1 MPPSKLSESDK
12 HDILK
17 SYQQTEE
24 TTTTLASRYGVSN
37 STIIRIIKSFISS
50 QEYDALVQRKRAG
63 RADAD
68 TAGQFSATGSTTIQ
82 DEPLSAAV
90 TEIPDFKP
98 SSVELP
104 LEPTVVEA
112 LPPQVG
118 KPKPVIRQLRRKLD
132 EPNEEI
138 VQFANA
144 QLPLPLD
151 VPSHPTG
158 VSANNTAGSIDAGF
172 NVKELAE
179 VQAEVFPELG
189 HSGSAPSDD
198 IDEDDDLDN
207 DLGDDEFDDEFDD
220 GPEGEGSIA
229 DLTVQVPIG
238 SVLEVLPLNPN
249 TLPRTCYIVVDKTA
263 ELVTCPLK
271 DFGELGQIPDAEVHQ
286 RILPVFDNHRAARRF
301 SNRNQRIVKVPD
313 GRMLSKTADHLHA
326 KGISRLLIDGHIYA
340 LT

>member
-24 TTTTLASRYGVSN
+24 TTTTLASRYSVSN
-37 STIIRIIKSFISS
+37 STIIRIIKGFISS

-63 RADAD
+63 RAEAD
-68 TAGQFSATGSTTIQ
+68 TASQLSATSAATIQ
-82 DEPLSAAV
+82 DEPLAAAV

-98 SSVELP
+98 SSDELP

-132 EPNEEI
+132 EPNEE
-138 VQFANA
+138 VAQSANA

-151 VPSHPTG
+151 VPSHPTS
-158 VSANNTAGSIDAGF
+158 VSANNTAASIDAGP
-172 NVKELAE
+172 NVEELAE
-179 VQAEVFPELG
+179 VLPELG
-189 HSGSAPSDD
+189 RSSSAPSDD
-198 IDEDDDLDN
+198 VDEDDDLDDDLDN

-326 KGISRLLIDGHIYA
+326 KGISRLLIDGHVYA